1 MRKSK
6 AGAVMQWLWLPLLAI
21 ILVLFAELRSLRH
34 ETQSFR
40 TRAEVLSKQA
50 SEIRVEDVA
59 ATAPTPAAVKSTQS
73 ANKST
78 KPPGLANFS
87 DGNAMGDP
95 EYGAI
100 IARRQRRYAMANYR
114 QAIDAMHLS
123 RADED
128 RLKQLITEQWNARV
142 DASDIVQRMGD
153 GPPAFREKAIETAQV
168 EAQQK
173 IRAFLGDDAHVK
185 FQATYEESS
194 ASQMNWGLVT
204 DMWDVGL
211 PLTPDQQTALA
222 RAQQQVRSQ
231 FPQQENH
238 SPTGPETG
246 LSESDVA
253 LLRAVS
259 SFLSPEQ
266 VAFIQEDRI
275 AEARYRKALRAV
287 DQRRTSSAGA
297 GR

>member
-6 AGAVMQWLWLPLLAI
+6 AGAVIRWLWLPLLAI
-21 ILVLFAELRSLRH
+21 ILVLVAELRGLRH

-50 SEIRVEDVA
+50 SAIRVEDAA

-78 KPPGLANFS
+78 KPPGLTYFS

-173 IRAFLGDDAHVK
+173 IRAFLGDDAHAM
-185 FQATYEESS
+185 FQATYEESA

-204 DMWDVGL
+204 GMWDAGL
-211 PLTPDQQTALA
+211 PLTSGQQAALV
-222 RAQQQVRSQ
+222 RAQEQVRSQ
-231 FPQQENH
+231 FPQQDNH
-238 SPTGPETG
+238 ASPDTETG

-266 VAFIQEDRI
+266 VAFMQEDRI
-275 AEARYRKALRAV
+275 AEARYRKAFRAV

>member
-1 MRKSK
+1 MR
-6 AGAVMQWLWLPLLAI
+6 WLWLPLLAI
-21 ILVLFAELRSLRH
+21 ILVLVAELRGLRH
-34 ETQSFR
+34 ETQLFR

-50 SEIRVEDVA
+50 SEIRVEDAA

-78 KPPGLANFS
+78 KPPGLTYFS

-95 EYGAI
+95 EYGAT

-194 ASQMNWGLVT
+194 ANQTNWGLVT
-204 DMWDVGL
+204 GMWDVGL
-211 PLTPDQQTALA
+211 PLTSDQQTALA

-266 VAFIQEDRI
+266 VAFMQEDRI
-275 AEARYRKALRAV
+275 AEARYRKAFRAV

>member
-6 AGAVMQWLWLPLLAI
+6 AGAVMRWLWLPLLAI
-21 ILVLFAELRSLRH
+21 ILVLVAELRGLCH

-40 TRAEVLSKQA
+40 TRAEVSSKQA
-50 SEIRVEDVA
+50 SEIRVEDAA

-73 ANKST
+73 ANRST
-78 KPPGLANFS
+78 KPPGLAYFS

-100 IARRQRRYAMANYR
+100 VARRHRRYAMANYR

-173 IRAFLGDDAHVK
+173 IRAFLGDDAHAM
-185 FQATYEESS
+185 FQATYEESA

-204 DMWDVGL
+204 GMWDAGL
-211 PLTPDQQTALA
+211 PLTSGQQAALV
-222 RAQQQVRSQ
+222 RAQEQVRSQ
-231 FPQQENH
+231 FPQQDNH
-238 SPTGPETG
+238 ASPDTETG

-266 VAFIQEDRI
+266 VAFMQEDRI
-275 AEARYRKALRAV
+275 AEARYRKAFRAV

>member
-1 MRKSK
+1 
-6 AGAVMQWLWLPLLAI
+6 
-21 ILVLFAELRSLRH
+21 
-34 ETQSFR
+34 
-40 TRAEVLSKQA
+40 
-50 SEIRVEDVA
+50 
-59 ATAPTPAAVKSTQS
+59 
-73 ANKST
+73 
-78 KPPGLANFS
+78 
-87 DGNAMGDP
+87 MGDP

-153 GPPAFREKAIETAQV
+153 GPPAFREKAIEAAQV

-173 IRAFLGDDAHVK
+173 TRAFLGDAHAK

-194 ASQMNWGLVT
+194 ANQTNWGLVT

-211 PLTPDQQTALA
+211 PLTSDQQAALA

>member
-6 AGAVMQWLWLPLLAI
+6 AGAVIRWLWLPLLAI
-21 ILVLFAELRSLRH
+21 ILGLVAELRILRQ

-50 SEIRVEDVA
+50 SEIRAEDAA

-87 DGNAMGDP
+87 DGNAMGNP

-114 QAIDAMHLS
+114 QTIDAMHLS

-153 GPPAFREKAIETAQV
+153 GPSAFREKAMEAAQV

-173 IRAFLGDDAHVK
+173 IGSLLGDDAYAK

-194 ASQMNWGLVT
+194 ASQTNWGLVT
-204 DMWDVGL
+204 GMWDAGL

-231 FPQQENH
+231 FPQPENH
-238 SPTGPETG
+238 SPTDPETG

-266 VAFIQEDRI
+266 VAFIREDKI

-287 DQRRTSSAGA
+287 NQRRASSAGA
-297 GR
+297 GH

>member
-6 AGAVMQWLWLPLLAI
+6 AGAIIQWSWLPLLAI
-21 ILVLFAELRSLRH
+21 ILILFAELRNLSR

-50 SEIRVEDVA
+50 SEIRVEEAA
-59 ATAPTPAAVKSTQS
+59 ATEPTPAAVVSIRS

-100 IARRQRRYAMANYR
+100 IARRQRRYAMGNYR

-153 GPPAFREKAIETAQV
+153 GPPAFREKAVEAAQV

-173 IRAFLGDDAHVK
+173 IRAFLGDDAYAK
-185 FQATYEESS
+185 FQATYEES
-194 ASQMNWGLVT
+194 AANQMNWGLVT
-204 DMWDVGL
+204 DLWDVDI
-211 PLTPDQQTALA
+211 PLTSDQQTALA

-238 SPTGPETG
+238 SPIGPETE
-246 LSESDVA
+246 LSESDLA
-253 LLRAVS
+253 LLRAVA

-275 AEARYRKALRAV
+275 AQARYRKALRAV
-287 DQRRTSSAGA
+287 NQRRASSAGA